1 MSAESELKRYRTEAE
16 RLRKDIGSASG
27 TVADK
32 RKKALAAAQAADKSK
47 SLPTQK
53 SKRAEADRLTKAAND
68 AEKKRADLEKK
79 LAATEVKA
87 NNAQGKI
94 DKERTAQDRT
104 RERKLEELTRA
115 NDRAASQFTSGL
127 VNRTASSIVHRA
139 ATSAPPILFERP
151 EHDVFLSHA
160 SEDKDEIAR
169 PLKEALEALDVS
181 VWFDEI
187 RIKVGHS
194 IRQSIEAGISN
205 SRFGVVII
213 SPDFFAKQWT
223 NAELDALFG
232 KKMDTGENLV
242 LPVWHHVSKD
252 EVMRHSPLL
261 AGILALNTA
270 IMTVDEVAAALAEAV
285 REEPVQSRQ

>member
-1 MSAESELKRYRTEAE
+1 MSAESDLKRYRADAE
-16 RLRKDIGSASG
+16 RLRKDISAASS

-32 RKKALAAAQAADKSK
+32 RKKALAAGQAADKSK
-47 SLPTQK
+47 SPATQK
-53 SKRAEADRLTKAAND
+53 SKRADAERLTKAAND

-79 LAATEVKA
+79 LAATEVKV
-87 NNAQGKI
+87 NAALGKVE
-94 DKERTAQDRT
+94 KERAVRERS
-104 RERKLEELTRA
+104 RERKLQELARTT
-115 NDRAASQFTSGL
+115 DRAATQF
-127 VNRTASSIVHRA
+127 
-139 ATSAPPILFERP
+139 ATPLPSRVGATTPLIRNQRP

-169 PLKEALEALDVS
+169 PLKDALEALDLN

-194 IRQSIEAGISN
+194 IRQSIEEGISN
-205 SRFGVVII
+205 SRFGVVIV

-232 KKMDTGENLV
+232 KKMGTGENLV

-270 IMTVDEVAAALAEAV
+270 IMTVDEIAAALAEAV
-285 REEPVQSRQ
+285 RE

>member
-27 TVADK
+27 AVADK

-47 SLPTQK
+47 SLSTQR

-87 NNAQGKI
+87 NNAQGKV
-94 DKERTAQDRT
+94 DKERTAQDQT

-115 NDRAASQFTSGL
+115 NDRAASQFTSPL
-127 VNRTASSIVHRA
+127 VNRTAPSPVHRA
-139 ATSAPPILFERP
+139 ATSAPPISLERP

-169 PLKEALEALDVS
+169 PLKEALEALGVS

-194 IRQSIEAGISN
+194 IRQSIEEGISN

-252 EVMRHSPLL
+252 EVTRHSPLL

-285 REEPVQSRQ
+285 REEAVPSAQ